1 MNKNMHEH
9 SWKFQRIGGVDQV
22 VLSTA
27 DDIAHLEQLDPKLWV
42 ALSCP
47 TSGLELN
54 SKMLT
59 LLDKDGDQRIRIQ
72 DIIDAVNWLKTKL
85 VKLDSLIES
94 SHELPLS
101 AINSNNEESKRLL
114 VTAQSIL
121 KNINKANATSIN
133 QDDIKQSTLLN
144 ATNLFNGDGI
154 LPPNSKLD
162 DELIA
167 YINDALNVIGG
178 VKDVSGVDGINN
190 DISKAFIQSIDKW
203 LKWHNGVGSATTPL
217 GENTAEVWQLI
228 QSIKDKVDDYFMRTQ
243 LASYAPNAQ
252 AALNVDEKFIV
263 PSDNG
268 LLEDKVL
275 SELPLSRI
283 EADKPLN
290 LKLGLNPVW
299 RLQVERF
306 KQLVAPFLADAN
318 QLTQEEWQHIQ
329 QIMQPYAIAV
339 QSKPT
344 MEKVSVTTAPK
355 ITIDKLG
362 EKRINEILNSNL
374 ADRFAELAERDSK
387 TPASAT
393 DVAALEQLVVYHA
406 NLYHLLINFTSFH
419 DFFDLDSRAAFQ
431 YGQLFI
437 DGRCCSL
444 CIPVTD
450 VAKHTALA
458 NYSELFLL
466 YCECI
471 RKKPAEDGSELKRT
485 IVAAMTSG
493 DADFLIEGRNGVFL
507 DSEKNDWDAKVVKI
521 ISKPISISQAIWDPY
536 KRLGRFITDQINKW
550 AGTKDQQ
557 FIDATTKATQ
567 NLTTT
572 SDTTPAKFDI
582 GRSAGIFAA
591 IGLAVGAIGTAL
603 ASIAQSLLSL
613 HWWQLPLVFVGI
625 FLFISGPSVIMA
637 WLKLRQRTLGPLLE
651 ASGWAINARLKI
663 NLFLGGQLTTKAT
676 LPRHAS
682 RTLVDPMKKRNRK
695 YWLIF
700 WLAIIT
706 GIVVSGI
713 WIWYN
718 DHWQIRTQLSYNSEA
733 NHPPSSNE
741 VEKGE
746 STASISEASE

>member
-572 SDTTPAKFDI
+572 ADTTPAKFDI

>member
-1 MNKNMHEH
+1 MNKHSHEH

-22 VLSTA
+22 VLNTA

-47 TSGLELN
+47 TLGLELN

-59 LLDKDGDQRIRIQ
+59 LLDTDGDQRIRIQ
-72 DIIDAVNWLKTKL
+72 DIINAVNWLRTKL

-94 SHELPLS
+94 NHELPLS
-101 AINSNNEESKRLL
+101 AINTDNDEGKRLL
-114 VTAQSIL
+114 NTAQSVL
-121 KNINKANATSIN
+121 KNINKAEASSIN
-133 QDDIKQSTLLN
+133 EEDIKQSTLLN
-144 ATNLFNGDGI
+144 ASNIFNGDGI
-154 LPPNSKLD
+154 LPPNPKLD
-162 DELIA
+162 DELVA
-167 YINDALNVIGG
+167 YINDALNVMGG
-178 VKDVSGVDGINN
+178 VKDISGVDGINT

-228 QSIKDKVDDYFMRTQ
+228 QSIKDKCDDYFMRTQ

-268 LLEDKVL
+268 LLEDKAL

-299 RLQVERF
+299 RPQIERF
-306 KQLVAPFLADAN
+306 KQLVEPFLADAN
-318 QLTQEEWQHIQ
+318 QLTQDEWHYIQ
-329 QIMQPYAIAV
+329 QIMAPYAIAV

-344 MEKVSVTTAPK
+344 LEKVSVTTEPK

-362 EKRINEILNSNL
+362 EKRINEILNSQL

-387 TPASAT
+387 TPASAAN
-393 DVAALEQLVVYHA
+393 VAALEQLVVYHA
-406 NLYHLLINFTSFH
+406 NLYHLLLNFTSFH
-419 DFFDLDSRAAFQ
+419 DFFDLDRRAAFQ

-450 VAKHTALA
+450 VGKHTVLA

-471 RKKPAEDGSELKRT
+471 RKKPADDGSELKRT

-507 DSEKNDWDAKVVKI
+507 DSEGNDWDARVIKI

-550 AGTKDQQ
+550 AGSKDQQ

-567 NLTTT
+567 NLATTT
-572 SDTTPAKFDI
+572 DTAPPKFDI

-613 HWWQLPLVFVGI
+613 HWWQLPLVFVGL

-651 ASGWAINARLKI
+651 ASGWAINGRLKI

-676 LPRHAS
+676 LPKHAS

-706 GIVVSGI
+706 GIVISGA
-713 WIWYN
+713 WIWHY
-718 DHWQIRTQLSYNSEA
+718 DHWHIRTQLGYKAKEPHHSASTDAEKSSI
-733 NHPPSSNE
+733 PTSPSGAAE
-741 VEKGE
+741 
-746 STASISEASE
+746 

>member
-1 MNKNMHEH
+1 MHEH

-572 SDTTPAKFDI
+572 ADTTPAKFDI

>member
-290 LKLGLNPVW
+290 LKLGLNPV
-299 RLQVERF
+299 
-306 KQLVAPFLADAN
+306 
-318 QLTQEEWQHIQ
+318 
-329 QIMQPYAIAV
+329 
-339 QSKPT
+339 
-344 MEKVSVTTAPK
+344 
-355 ITIDKLG
+355 
-362 EKRINEILNSNL
+362 
-374 ADRFAELAERDSK
+374 
-387 TPASAT
+387 
-393 DVAALEQLVVYHA
+393 
-406 NLYHLLINFTSFH
+406 
-419 DFFDLDSRAAFQ
+419 
-431 YGQLFI
+431 
-437 DGRCCSL
+437 
-444 CIPVTD
+444 
-450 VAKHTALA
+450 
-458 NYSELFLL
+458 
-466 YCECI
+466 
-471 RKKPAEDGSELKRT
+471 
-485 IVAAMTSG
+485 
-493 DADFLIEGRNGVFL
+493 
-507 DSEKNDWDAKVVKI
+507 
-521 ISKPISISQAIWDPY
+521 
-536 KRLGRFITDQINKW
+536 
-550 AGTKDQQ
+550 
-557 FIDATTKATQ
+557 
-567 NLTTT
+567 
-572 SDTTPAKFDI
+572 
-582 GRSAGIFAA
+582 
-591 IGLAVGAIGTAL
+591 
-603 ASIAQSLLSL
+603 
-613 HWWQLPLVFVGI
+613 
-625 FLFISGPSVIMA
+625 
-637 WLKLRQRTLGPLLE
+637 
-651 ASGWAINARLKI
+651 
-663 NLFLGGQLTTKAT
+663 
-676 LPRHAS
+676 
-682 RTLVDPMKKRNRK
+682 
-695 YWLIF
+695 
-700 WLAIIT
+700 
-706 GIVVSGI
+706 
-713 WIWYN
+713 
-718 DHWQIRTQLSYNSEA
+718 
-733 NHPPSSNE
+733 
-741 VEKGE
+741 
-746 STASISEASE
+746 